1 MTDASALRQL
11 VLTKLGRVI
20 GHERSEHELALA
32 LAELRL
38 STIESVDDLERVAE
52 ALQRR
57 PGFVATV
64 GAMLS
69 VDVAMRRLRAS

>member
-1 MTDASALRQL
+1 MTDTPTLGQL
-11 VLTKLGRVI
+11 VLSKLGRVI
-20 GHERSEHELALA
+20 GHERSEQELSLVLA
-32 LAELRL
+32 QLQLT
-38 STIESVDDLERVAE
+38 SIDSVDDLERVAE